1 MPDGSALYLVVNS
14 DLTNE
19 IPEESLNA
27 YSSFLLNALSRPN
40 RSKRQ
45 HLLVTIHLQ
54 RYFLL
59 DFMAHYGYQNLSDNR
74 QEEWFENTHGEHLFQ
89 LSQLTLVSAHIRGHL
104 KSYSIRRLHA
114 TPLANLMKER
124 ESIWPQQAAQL
135 IIFCLSSTTPHH
147 TTLEQN
153 RKLLKKSLEKGP
165 PIFLT

>member
-74 QEEWFENTHGEHLFQ
+74 QEEWFENTHGEHLFSTLTAYPCFCSYPRTLKKLLHPPAPRDP
-89 LSQLTLVSAHIRGHL
+89 LSEFD
-104 KSYSIRRLHA
+104 
-114 TPLANLMKER
+114 ER
-124 ESIWPQQAAQL
+124 EGKYLAPAGSTINYLLSIL
-135 IIFCLSSTTPHH
+135 HHTTPHH
-147 TTLEQN
+147 TGT
-153 RKLLKKSLEKGP
+153 KP
-165 PIFLT
+165 